1 MDVVGVVRP
10 HRPRNRPIPTN
21 AEPIRRRHHSTS
33 HCLRRAAG
41 RCVAKRAM
49 ERVGSSVPAPKMG
62 ARSSTEAAERSAPAA
77 ASTSATAAVNTI
89 VAAVNTIVE
98 AVNTRATEARP
109 LAGAIQRADSIRN
122 TAASAEPPIRHPNC
136 SVSSV
141 VAILRATE
149 RDQPGP
155 STSAIQERRAAPIRW
170 RAVRPAAH
178 ATALTAR
185 R

>member
-1 MDVVGVVRP
+1 MDVVGAVRP
-10 HRPRNRPIPTN
+10 HRRSNRPIPTN
-21 AEPIRRRHHSTS
+21 AEPIRCRRHHSTS
-33 HCLRRAAG
+33 HRLRRAAG

-49 ERVGSSVPAPKMG
+49 ERVGRSVPAPKRG
-62 ARSSTEAAERSAPAA
+62 ARSSTEAAERSATAA

-89 VAAVNTIVE
+89 VE
-98 AVNTRATEARP
+98 AVSTRATEARP
-109 LAGAIQRADSIRN
+109 LAVAIQRADSIRN
-122 TAASAEPPIRHPNC
+122 TAASAEPPIQHPNC

-155 STSAIQERRAAPIRW
+155 STSAIRERRAAPIRW